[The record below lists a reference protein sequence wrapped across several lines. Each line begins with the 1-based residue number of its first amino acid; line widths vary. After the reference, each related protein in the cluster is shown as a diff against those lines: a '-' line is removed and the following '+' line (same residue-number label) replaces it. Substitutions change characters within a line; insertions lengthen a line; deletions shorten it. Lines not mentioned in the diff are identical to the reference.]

1 MSASVSSYLSPS
13 GDERGAALVP
23 EGANA
28 GPRGGVPGRAGPR
41 PAQPVSRKTVQMRV
55 SDWRAMASS
64 SLVGTTSTVTFESGV
79 EMTRGSSERTAL
91 SSGSIS
97 TPM

>member
-13 GDERGAALVP
+13 GDERGVAVGP
-23 EGANA
+23 EGATA
-28 GPRGGVPGRAGPR
+28 TPRGGVPVREGPR
-41 PAQPVSRKTVQMRV
+41 RALPVSRKTVQMRV

-79 EMTRGSSERTAL
+79 EMTRGSSERMAL